1 MTILIIIKETK
12 KHELG
17 RNPTLLIRERT
28 YYSLLKNKYKNMNMY
43 SPTIVGVYNE
53 LTFFLRAILK

>member
-53 LTFFLRAILK
+53 LTFF